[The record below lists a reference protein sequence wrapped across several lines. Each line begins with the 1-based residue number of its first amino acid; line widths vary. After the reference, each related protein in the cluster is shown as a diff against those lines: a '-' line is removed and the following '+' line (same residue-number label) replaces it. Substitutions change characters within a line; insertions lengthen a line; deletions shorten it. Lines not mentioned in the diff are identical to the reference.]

1 MKQLEFQSDNQAETR
16 DVRHVFLVTPAACS
30 VQRIIVMSPCPQPA
44 QYVTLLCGD
53 WRYLEIGTLM
63 THLLLILILIKRCS
77 PAQQYTRAQYRQS
90 EYNTCHLPKHSRQII
105 FLLAMVESTTPN
117 ILGVHAKDIEYNF
130 ASCAVKPFLQTDP
143 LVSVLSDS
151 IMLCVFPCQAGQ
163 CGVRYVTQY
172 CQYGACCPTMI
183 LFLLFSPLP
192 TCCPGRAGRGGAGA
206 QAGAPPLIPH
216 QPSQRHVGCHSSTIT
231 LPRTTFLS

>member
-1 MKQLEFQSDNQAETR
+1 MNT
-16 DVRHVFLVTPAACS
+16 
-30 VQRIIVMSPCPQPA
+30 
-44 QYVTLLCGD
+44 TLATCLN
-53 WRYLEIGTLM
+53 IGGKLLM
-63 THLLLILILIKRCS
+63 
-77 PAQQYTRAQYRQS
+77 
-90 EYNTCHLPKHSRQII
+90 
-105 FLLAMVESTTPN
+105 AMVESTTPN
-117 ILGVHAKDIEYNF
+117 ILGAHAKDIECNF
-130 ASCAVKPFLQTDP
+130 ASCAVKPFLQPDP

-172 CQYGACCPTMI
+172 CQHGACCPTMI
-183 LFLLFSPLP
+183 LFSLFSPLP

-206 QAGAPPLIPH
+206 LAGAPPLIPH